1 MAFIEVENVVF
12 SYEAEAEETE
22 SNQSKTVLKNLSL
35 SVENDLSITI
45 SS

>member
-22 SNQSKTVLKNLSL
+22 SNQSKTVLKNLERFMVFSA
-35 SVENDLSITI
+35 SI
-45 SS
+45 